1 MLISHKV
8 RETSDS
14 AFFIYK
20 TIEMEMVPMK
30 KQTNGF
36 PSEST
41 LKYYRTI
48 YPPGTRIQLD
58 EMDDPHAIPV
68 GTKGTIT
75 GIDDAGNALMK
86 WDNGRS
92 LSLIIGVDKFH
103 ELQLEN
109 NRKLIGRAV
118 DGNRNLRSIEDVA
131 DFIIRHGQ
139 YGDIEIVTEN
149 HTPFMKTQG
158 IYISQIDDTEYRDEL
173 QKILTPMQ
181 KEIEMQ
187 ISDSDNEVQEEK
199 TDIDISQ
206 I

>member
-1 MLISHKV
+1 M
-8 RETSDS
+8 
-14 AFFIYK
+14 
-20 TIEMEMVPMK
+20 
-30 KQTNGF
+30 NGF

-58 EMDDPHAIPV
+58 EMNDPQAIPV
-68 GTKGTIT
+68 GTKGEIL

-92 LSLIIGVDKFH
+92 LSLAIEVDKFH

-109 NRKLIGRAV
+109 NRKLIGQAV

-131 DFIIRHGQ
+131 DFIIYHGQ
-139 YGDIEIVTEN
+139 YGDVEIVTEY
-149 HTPFMKTQG
+149 HTPFMKTKG
-158 IYISQIDDTEYRDEL
+158 IYISSIADTEYCDEL

-187 ISDSDNEVQEEK
+187 NSSSDDEVPEEE
-199 TDIDISQ
+199 TDMDISQ